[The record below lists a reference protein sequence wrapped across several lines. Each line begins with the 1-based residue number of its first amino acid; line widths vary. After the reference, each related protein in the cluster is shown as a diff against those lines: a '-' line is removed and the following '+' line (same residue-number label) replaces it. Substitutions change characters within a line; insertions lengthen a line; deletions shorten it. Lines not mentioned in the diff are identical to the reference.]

1 MKNLKLF
8 ILATFTL
15 FLVSCG
21 NLSLNQQN
29 TVKEGYTQLSI
40 GMYRSQNRTLSPA
53 SEIDLED
60 FKWTISFESDLIS
73 VKDEE
78 ITDGLSTTV
87 TLPNGIYKISA
98 KSKADTADF
107 AGLNFSGSKTVT
119 LDGNTQNIS
128 IPVSLTKTT
137 DGTGT
142 IFADTLTFPEII
154 IQEDQAVTSSGTITM
169 EYCATLVS
177 VKDTLTI
184 FSLELDNSGESS
196 QSYKLDSTSIP
207 SGYYYLELY
216 CNVNKSI
223 ASSDSSISAGVE
235 LLKTI
240 KLDTP
245 DTLVEIADGV
255 ATDISGI
262 SISENSSNKTY
273 YATVG
278 DSIYNGVW
286 ASYPASLNTLL
297 KKLTSTTD
305 WYYATIYITDTR
317 ESTAESLDI
326 TINADCLESYANV
339 DTSKIDLKLQ
349 LSDGSVEEVG
359 TIQKSPY
366 SDYLNRGI
374 FTLNGEEI
382 GHYSYEFLPGQCT
395 SEVLINASGTIYRPI
410 ILHDGISF
418 ICPIEYRTYLNLTL
432 DSADDFNPTKYNPAL
447 GGKALIY
454 FDYMTE
460 DVEKISS
467 DSSFSYLSNQDDTYT
482 YDTYLN
488 KDKTELYLLPTN
500 PDGGTITVGDAIPD
514 FSISVGYDSTKTY
527 SSGQPFYIY
536 DDDLYLN
543 AIPDNDISF
552 DTSTTFVWLINNY
565 EIDGDSINL
574 TTATEALYSSSNTL
588 QCIAFCGDSIKSKN
602 FTLSAVEPVNSDILY
617 YKPNSDNSQFV
628 YSFESAENIY
638 ESSINY
644 ESTDSVAIY
653 KNNQLFYYYDNA
665 LRSTLNPDTPFF
677 SDISV
682 DKLNYYAL
690 TDSLYFTNRSSTY
703 TDYNFY
709 RIKGISDKSE
719 ISTDDITPYYSIDL
733 STGINA
739 PKQIR
744 FTDDYVVSVTNNDP
758 AGTNLPTYT
767 YTCNIYE
774 NNPEAEEESDRCK
787 VISTITLDFSSLTTK
802 KLTIKDLIINEKH
815 NVAFV
820 LIKDYHK
827 AYDGSVESLEASL
840 YSHGGLLKIPL
851 DTENNSTITV
861 TADNLIGWDETVAIY
876 ECSDSNG
883 DHTLTVTGST
893 DQDSKKFIA
902 PQKFV
907 AIRDD
912 ELIIGDNG
920 YYFTSDGTGVYSS
933 QKVRVFVYD
942 LNEDTLNVLEDLTDI
957 QNEAYKED
965 EANFGTG
972 WIN

>member
-137 DGTGT
+137 GGTGT
-142 IFADTLTFPEII
+142 IFAETLTFPEII
-154 IQEDQAVTSSGTITM
+154 IQEDTAGTPSGTITM

-184 FSLELDNSGESS
+184 FPLELDNSGESS

-223 ASSDSSISAGVE
+223 TSSDGSISAGVE
-235 LLKTI
+235 LLKNI

-255 ATDISGI
+255 ATDISRI

-273 YATVG
+273 YATVEE
-278 DSIYNGVW
+278 SIYNGVW
-286 ASYPASLNTLL
+286 ASYPANLNTLL

-374 FTLNGEEI
+374 FTLNGEET
-382 GHYSYEFLPGQCT
+382 GHYSYEFLPGQDT

-418 ICPIEYRTYLNLTL
+418 ICPFEYSPSLTLTL
-432 DSADDFNPTKYNPAL
+432 DPADDFNPTKYNPTNNL
-447 GGKALIY
+447 ALIY
-454 FDYMTE
+454 FDYMTDE
-460 DVEKISS
+460 ISTS
-467 DSSFSYLSNQDDTYT
+467 DFNSNSITYISDE
-482 YDTYLN
+482 YDGYIYAPYLN
-488 KDKTELYLLPTN
+488 KDKTELYLLPAN

-514 FSISVGYDSTKTY
+514 FSISVGYDSTKAY

-536 DDDLYLN
+536 DDDLSLN
-543 AIPDNDISF
+543 AIPDNDMSF
-552 DTSTTFVWLINNY
+552 ATGTTFVWLINNY

-574 TTATEALYSSSNTL
+574 TTATNALYSSSNTL

-602 FTLSAVEPVNSDILY
+602 FTLSAVEPVNSDILLY
-617 YKPNSDNSQFV
+617 DGSS
-628 YSFESAENIY
+628 YSFVDFDTISSDSYTSNELSY
-638 ESSINY
+638 ESI
-644 ESTDSVAIY
+644 DSVAIY

-665 LRSTLNPDTPFF
+665 LRSTLNPDTPLF

-690 TDSLYFTNRSSTY
+690 TDSLYFTNQSSTENGIN
-703 TDYNFY
+703 YNFY
-709 RIKGISDKSE
+709 RIKEVSSSPE
-719 ISTDDITPYYSIDL
+719 LSSLTPYYSL
-733 STGINA
+733 ALGSINA

-827 AYDGSVESLEASL
+827 AYDGSDESLEASL

-861 TADNLIGWDETVAIY
+861 TADNLIGWDETVVIY
-876 ECSDSNG
+876 TCSDSNG

>member
-29 TVKEGYTQLSI
+29 NVKEGYTQLSI

-53 SEIDLED
+53 SEIDLAD

-73 VKDEE
+73 VNDEE

-98 KSKADTADF
+98 KSNGENSDYPD
-107 AGLNFSGSKTVT
+107 LIFSGSKTVT

-154 IQEDQAVTSSGTITM
+154 IQEDQTATSSGSITLA
-169 EYCATLVS
+169 YQGTLVS
-177 VKDTLTI
+177 VKDQSTISLNLTE
-184 FSLELDNSGESS
+184 SEDSS
-196 QSYKLDSTSIP
+196 QIYKLDSQTIP

-223 ASSDSSISAGVE
+223 TSSDDGSISTDVE
-235 LLKTI
+235 TLKTI

-286 ASYPASLNTLL
+286 ASYPANLNTLL

-305 WYYATIYITDTR
+305 WYYATIYIVDNFDYQ
-317 ESTAESLDI
+317 SESLDI
-326 TINADCLESYANV
+326 TIDADSLESYANV

-349 LSDGSVEEVG
+349 LSDGSDEDVG
-359 TIQKSPY
+359 TIQKSTY
-366 SDYLNRGI
+366 SDYPNRGI
-374 FTLNGEEI
+374 FTLSGDEI
-382 GHYSYEFLPGQCT
+382 GYYNYNFTPGQNT
-395 SEVLINASGTIYRPI
+395 SDVLINASGTIYRSI

-418 ICPIEYRTYLNLTL
+418 ICPIEYSTYLNLTL
-432 DSADDFNPTKYNPAL
+432 DPADDFDPKNYNPAL

-467 DSSFSYLSNQDDTYT
+467 DSSFLYPSNQDDTYS

-488 KDKTELYLLPTN
+488 NDKTELYLLPAI
-500 PDGGTITVGDAIPD
+500 PDGETITVGDAIPD
-514 FSISVGYDSTKTY
+514 FTIRVGYDSSKTY
-527 SSGQPFYIY
+527 SSEQPFYIY
-536 DDDLYLN
+536 DADLNLY
-543 AIPDNDISF
+543 AFPDNDKSF

-565 EIDGDSINL
+565 AIDGDSINL

-588 QCIAFCGDSIKSKN
+588 QCIAFCGDSIKSES
-602 FTLSAVEPVNSDILY
+602 FTLAAVEPVNSNILIY
-617 YKPNSDNSQFV
+617 DGSS
-628 YSFESAENIY
+628 YSFVDFDTI
-638 ESSINY
+638 SSDSNTSNELSYDSI
-644 ESTDSVAIY
+644 DSVAIY
-653 KNNQLFYYYDNA
+653 KNNYLIYWYDTA
-665 LRSTLNPDTPFF
+665 LRSTFNPDTPFF

-682 DKLNYYAL
+682 YRLNYYAL
-690 TDSLYFTNRSSTY
+690 TDSLYFTNNIDSS
-703 TDYNFY
+703 YNFY
-709 RIKGISDKSE
+709 RVKGISDKSE
-719 ISTDDITPYYSIDL
+719 ISTDDITPYYSLDL

-739 PKQIR
+739 PTQIR
-744 FTDDYVVSVTNNDP
+744 FTDDYVVSITNNDA

-774 NNPEAEEESDRCK
+774 NNPEAEEEADRCK
-787 VISTITLDFSSLTTK
+787 IISTITLDFSGLGAKS
-802 KLTIKDLIINEKH
+802 LTIKDLIINEKH
-815 NVAFV
+815 DAAFV
-820 LIKDYHK
+820 LIKDYYSNYS
-827 AYDGSVESLEASL
+827 ANSSEAEI
-840 YSHGGLLKIPL
+840 YSRGGLLKIPL
-851 DTENNSTITV
+851 DTVNGTKSV
-861 TADNLIGWDETVAIY
+861 TSDQLIGWNTDTTKFTDTSGDE
-876 ECSDSNG
+876 C
-883 DHTLTVTGST
+883 TLSFTGST
-893 DQDSKKFIA
+893 DSSSTNFIL
-902 PQKFV
+902 PQRFV

-912 ELIIGDNG
+912 ELVIGENG
-920 YYFTSDGTGVYSS
+920 CYYEQDGTAIKQSNKS
-933 QKVRVFVYD
+933 RIMTYD
-942 LNEDTLNVLEDLTDI
+942 LIKNEFNVTKLDSSGI
-957 QNEAYKED
+957 YKGD
-965 EANFGTG
+965 DNFPYTG
-972 WIN
+972 WLSE

>member
-8 ILATFTL
+8 ILATLTL

-40 GMYRSQNRTLSPA
+40 GMYRSNSRTLSPA
-53 SEIDLED
+53 SEIDLSD
-60 FKWTISFESDLIS
+60 FAWTISFESDLIS

-78 ITDGLSTTV
+78 ITEGLSTTV

-107 AGLNFSGSKTVT
+107 AGLIFSGSKEVS
-119 LDGNTQNIS
+119 LEGNTQSIS

-142 IFADTLTFPEII
+142 IFADTLTFPEIV
-154 IQEDQAVTSSGTITM
+154 IQEAQTGTSSGTIIM
-169 EYCATLVS
+169 DYYATLVS
-177 VKDTLTI
+177 VKDTLK
-184 FSLELDNSGESS
+184 FFPLELTKSEDNS
-196 QSYKLDSTSIP
+196 QIYKLDSQTIS

-216 CNVNKSI
+216 CDVNI
-223 ASSDSSISAGVE
+223 PLTSSDGSISAGVE
-235 LLKTI
+235 TLKTI

-255 ATDISGI
+255 ETDISGI

-278 DSIYNGVW
+278 ESKYNGVW
-286 ASYPASLNTLL
+286 ASYPANLNTLL

-305 WYYATIYITDTR
+305 WYYATIYIVDNFDY
-317 ESTAESLDI
+317 ESESLDI
-326 TINADCLESYANV
+326 TINADSLESYANV
-339 DTSKIDLKLQ
+339 DTSKIELCLQ
-349 LSDGSVEEVG
+349 LSNGSVEEVG
-359 TIQKSPY
+359 TIQKAPY
-366 SDYLNRGI
+366 DKYDDKGI
-374 FTLNGEEI
+374 FTLSGLEI
-382 GHYSYEFLPGQCT
+382 GHYNYEFLPEQNT
-395 SEVLINASGTIYRPI
+395 SDILINASGYIYRSV

-432 DSADDFNPTKYNPAL
+432 DPADDFDPTKYNPVL

-467 DSSFSYLSNQDDTYT
+467 DSSFSYPSNQDDTYS

-488 KDKTELYLLPTN
+488 KDKTELYLLPATL
-500 PDGGTITVGDAIPD
+500 DGAPINVGEEIPV
-514 FSISVGYDSTKTY
+514 FSISVGYDSTKPY
-527 SSGQPFYIY
+527 STEQPFYIY
-536 DDDLYLN
+536 DADLNLY
-543 AIPDNDISF
+543 AIADNGLSF
-552 DTSTTFVWLINNY
+552 DPSTTFVWLINNY
-565 EIDGDSINL
+565 VIDGDSINL
-574 TTATEALYSSSNTL
+574 TTATQALYSSSNTL
-588 QCIAFCGDSIKSKN
+588 QCIAFCGDSIRSES
-602 FTLSAVEPVNSDILY
+602 FTLSAVEPVNSNILY
-617 YKPNSDNSQFV
+617 YKPGYGTFY
-628 YSFESAENIY
+628 YSFESAENTFDSSIDY
-638 ESSINY
+638 ESSN
-644 ESTDSVAIY
+644 SVAIY
-653 KNNQLFYYYDNA
+653 KNNQLFYYYDSA
-665 LRSTLNPDTPFF
+665 LRSTLNPDTTFF
-677 SDISV
+677 RDISV
-682 DKLNYYAL
+682 DRLNYYAL
-690 TDSLYFTNRSSTY
+690 TDSLYFTNNIDSN
-703 TDYNFY
+703 YNFY

-719 ISTDDITPYYSIDL
+719 IPTDDITPYYSLDL

-744 FTDDYVVSVTNNDP
+744 FTDDYVVSITNNDP

-767 YTCNIYE
+767 YTCSIYE
-774 NNPEAEEESDRCK
+774 NNPEAETERCK
-787 VISTITLDFSSLTTK
+787 IVSTITLDFSSLKTK
-802 KLTIKDLIINEKH
+802 SLTIKDLIINEKH

-820 LIKDYHK
+820 LIRDYYNG
-827 AYDGSVESLEASL
+827 YDGSVDSLEASI
-840 YSHGGLLKIPL
+840 YSHGGLLRIPL
-851 DTENNSTITV
+851 NTENNSIINV
-861 TADNLIGWDETVAIY
+861 SKDNLIGWDEIVTTY

-883 DHTLTVTGST
+883 DHALTVTGST
-893 DQDSKKFIA
+893 DQGSKKFIA

-912 ELIIGDNG
+912 KLIIGDNG
-920 YYFTSDGTGVYSS
+920 YYFTSDDTGISS
-933 QKVRVFVYD
+933 SHKARVFVYD
-942 LNEDTLNVLEDLTDI
+942 LTENTLDVLEDLSEI
-957 QNEAYKED
+957 QNETYEED

>member
-154 IQEDQAVTSSGTITM
+154 IQEDQAGTSSGTITM

-223 ASSDSSISAGVE
+223 ASSDSSISTGVE

-374 FTLNGEEI
+374 FTLNGEET
-382 GHYSYEFLPGQCT
+382 GHYSYEFLPGQYP

-432 DSADDFNPTKYNPAL
+432 DSADDFDPTKYNPAL

-467 DSSFSYLSNQDDTYT
+467 DSSFLYLSNQDDTYT

-536 DDDLYLN
+536 DTDLNLY
-543 AIPDNDISF
+543 AIADNDMSF
-552 DTSTTFVWLINNY
+552 ATGTTFVWLINNY

-588 QCIAFCGDSIKSKN
+588 QCIAFCGDSIKSES
-602 FTLSAVEPVNSDILY
+602 FTLSAVEPVNSDILLY
-617 YKPNSDNSQFV
+617 DGSS
-628 YSFESAENIY
+628 YSFVDFDTISSDSYTSNELSY
-638 ESSINY
+638 ESI
-644 ESTDSVAIY
+644 DSVAIY

-665 LRSTLNPDTPFF
+665 LRSTLNPDTSLF

-690 TDSLYFTNRSSTY
+690 TDSLYFTNQSSTENGIN
-703 TDYNFY
+703 YNFY
-709 RIKGISDKSE
+709 RIKEVSSSPE
-719 ISTDDITPYYSIDL
+719 LSSLTPYYSL
-733 STGINA
+733 ALGSINA
-739 PKQIR
+739 PEQIR
-744 FTDDYVVSVTNNDP
+744 FTDDYVVSVTNNDV
-758 AGTNLPTYT
+758 AGTSAANT

-787 VISTITLDFSSLTTK
+787 VISTITLDFSGLGAKS
-802 KLTIKDLIINEKH
+802 LTIKDLIINEKH
-815 NVAFV
+815 NAAFV
-820 LIKDYHK
+820 LIKDYYSNYS
-827 AYDGSVESLEASL
+827 ANSSEAEI
-840 YSHGGLLKIPL
+840 YSRGGLLEIPL
-851 DTENNSTITV
+851 DTVNGTKSV
-861 TADNLIGWDETVAIY
+861 TSDQLIGWNTDTTTFTDTSGDE
-876 ECSDSNG
+876 C
-883 DHTLTVTGST
+883 TLSFTGST
-893 DQDSKKFIA
+893 DSSSTNFIL
-902 PQKFV
+902 PQRFV

-912 ELIIGDNG
+912 ELVIGENG
-920 YYFTSDGTGVYSS
+920 CYYEQDGTAIKQSNKSRIMTYNLIENEFNVTELDSS
-933 QKVRVFVYD
+933 G
-942 LNEDTLNVLEDLTDI
+942 I
-957 QNEAYKED
+957 YKGD
-965 EANFGTG
+965 DNFPYTG
-972 WIN
+972 WLSE